1 MSTFDDKGQSLFN
14 ETPYNKTEFL
24 FKLLINQGN
33 ASYIGE
39 QISQL
44 EHAVQAALAAEKVTN
59 DPSIILAALFHDIG
73 HFVPGFE
80 TMESMAEFGVKDHDK
95 IGAEFLRKFGFPEK
109 TCQLVG
115 SHVDA
120 KRYLC
125 YKKPDYLNRLSL
137 ASKKTLEFQG
147 GAMTIE
153 EAQKFEQDPLFEW
166 YLKIRVLDEMAKE
179 IGISTHRMTHYQTL
193 CWEILS

>member
-1 MSTFDDKGQSLFN
+1 MESQYLFQ
-14 ETPYNKTEFL
+14 ESPQKKSEFL
-24 FKLLINQGN
+24 FELLIKQEKAG
-33 ASYIGE
+33 YIGE

-44 EHAVQAALAAEKVTN
+44 EHAVQAALAAEKTTN

-73 HFVPGFE
+73 HFLPGFE
-80 TMESMAEFGVKDHDK
+80 NMESMEEYGVKDHDK
-95 IGAEFLRKFGFPEK
+95 IGAEFLKNLGFPEK

-125 YKKPDYLNRLSL
+125 YKKPDYLNRLSE

-147 GAMTIE
+147 GPMTKE
-153 EAQKFEQDPLFEW
+153 EAEKFEQSPLFEW
-166 YLKIRVLDEMAKE
+166 FLKIRVWDEMAKE
-179 IGISTHRMTHYQTL
+179 IGISTQRMTHYQTL

>member
-1 MSTFDDKGQSLFN
+1 MESQSLFQ
-14 ETPYNKTEFL
+14 ESPQKKTEFL
-24 FKLLINQGN
+24 FELLIKQGS
-33 ASYIGE
+33 AGYIGE

-44 EHAVQAALAAEKVTN
+44 EHAVQAALAAEKTTN

-95 IGAEFLRKFGFPEK
+95 IGAEFLKNIGFPEK
-109 TCQLVG
+109 TCLLVG

-125 YKKPDYLNRLSL
+125 FKKPDYLNRLSE
-137 ASKKTLEFQG
+137 ASKRTLEFQG
-147 GAMTIE
+147 GPMTKE
-153 EAQKFEQDPLFEW
+153 EAEKFEQDALFEW
-166 YLKIRVLDEMAKE
+166 YLKIRVWDEMAKE
-179 IGISTHRMTHYQTL
+179 TGISTQRMTHYQTL